1 MALISFLFL
10 EFKWDVSSPLLAAST
25 VAGDRKGQFKLS
37 GTSNSIATKIGM
49 DSESHN
55 TLVTSTVMEK
65 GVHRISF
72 KMGKGEAENLAL
84 LCGVVR
90 DGAAWNT

>member
-1 MALISFLFL
+1 MVLISFLFL

-25 VAGDRKGQFKLS
+25 AAGDLKGQFKLS
-37 GTSNSIATKIGM
+37 GLGNSIATKITLDRGIK
-49 DSESHN
+49 N

-72 KMGKGEAENLAL
+72 KIGKGEAENKGLV
-84 LCGVVR
+84 CGVV
-90 DGAAWNT
+90 